1 MRAIGGGEADSAK
14 RWTGRHRFSAVLSVI
29 ISVNTHS
36 GLRPELFAE
45 DLFRR
50 NGINPNAPELAT
62 ASATGGA
69 VADAKAFTHKGM
81 AMTSSSRKRG
91 CGMLAH
97 VREML
102 QELKDEGAPEL
113 KGRRIGA
120 IKGYFL
126 KISGDSEMHSQDK
139 DPVLIEGQGRWR
151 MLAQEPGEMWIKYR
165 QADVDEKKTVSDL

>member
-1 MRAIGGGEADSAK
+1 
-14 RWTGRHRFSAVLSVI
+14 
-29 ISVNTHS
+29 
-36 GLRPELFAE
+36 
-45 DLFRR
+45 
-50 NGINPNAPELAT
+50 
-62 ASATGGA
+62 
-69 VADAKAFTHKGM
+69 
-81 AMTSSSRKRG
+81 MTSSSRKRG

-139 DPVLIEGQGRWR
+139 DPILIEGQGRWR
-151 MLAQEPGEMWIKYR
+151 SHAQEPGEMWIKYR
-165 QADVDEKKTVSDL
+165 KATVEEKKAVSDL